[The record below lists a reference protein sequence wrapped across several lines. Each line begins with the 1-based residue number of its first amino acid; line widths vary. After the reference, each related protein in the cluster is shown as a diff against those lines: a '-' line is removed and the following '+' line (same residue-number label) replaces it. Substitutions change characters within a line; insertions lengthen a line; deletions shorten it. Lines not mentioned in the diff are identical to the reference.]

1 MGTKSVGVKKLS
13 ERGRKTEREHKVM
26 KAICMACYIV
36 APVFF
41 ALLYLLMTM
50 SYEDILHTHW
60 NAGGSVGD
68 LFVTV
73 YHYLP
78 RLGEFYQHLA
88 MWFMDVQTTLGFG
101 LILRLIDA
109 LICVALIYLLTVFVL
124 KRRPRLVYK
133 DALIYVGFFV
143 LLMFFETSE
152 VFMYRFSYVHNYI
165 LALLATVG
173 FLLPYRLELH
183 TTKPLALI
191 GMILLGFLFGI
202 SNEVTPIAV
211 TVILIAIGI
220 IRKITTGVTIKQF
233 LKKYRLQIA
242 GLVGIF
248 LGLLFF
254 YLGAG
259 IGGRTNG
266 GYGAVYEYVHLTE
279 LFSHPRYVIATL
291 IDHFWYNLRYL
302 AFALALLL
310 IIIFSA
316 FIRYKQSKPNQLPLH
331 LYALTFCIL
340 FLGASSLIKLHDDI
354 YTRFLAP
361 VYVAI
366 FISILTYLNEQLSHA
381 DVDLRIFTKIS
392 CAVCL
397 GISIL
402 MTADMTYAM
411 LRYHIQISPICDKVI
426 QEDQAVT
433 AEEYTDLYM
442 QSSPIFHFRQLTP
455 ANWGDDNIYMKYDN

>member
-26 KAICMACYIV
+26 KAVCMACYIV
-36 APVFF
+36 VPVFF

-50 SYEDILHTHW
+50 SYEDILHTRW
-60 NAGGSVGD
+60 NAGGSIGD
-68 LFVTV
+68 LLVTV
-73 YHYLP
+73 YNYLP
-78 RLGEFYQHLA
+78 RLGEFYQHVA

-124 KRRPRLVYK
+124 KRRPRLAYK

-165 LALLATVG
+165 LALLVTVG

-183 TTKPLALI
+183 TSRPLALV
-191 GMILLGFLFGI
+191 GMVLLGFLFGI
-202 SNEVTPIAV
+202 SNEVTPIAA

-220 IRKITTGVTIKQF
+220 IHKITTGITIKQF
-233 LKKYRLQIA
+233 IKKYRLQIA
-242 GLVGIF
+242 GLIGII

-259 IGGRTNG
+259 IEGRTNG
-266 GYGAVYEYVHLTE
+266 GYGAIYEYVHLTE
-279 LFSHPRYVIATL
+279 VFSHPRYAIATL

-302 AFALALLL
+302 AFAIALLF

-316 FIRYKQSKPNQLPLH
+316 FIRHKQSKPNQLPLH
-331 LYALTFCIL
+331 LCILAFCIL

-366 FISILTYLNEQLSHA
+366 FVSIFAYLNEQLSHA
-381 DVDLRIFTKIS
+381 NVDLRVFTKAS
-392 CAVCL
+392 CVVCL

-402 MTADMTYAM
+402 MTTDMAYAM

-426 QEDQAVT
+426 QEDQVVT
-433 AEEYTDLYM
+433 TEEYPNPYM
-442 QSSPIFHFRQLTP
+442 ESSPIFHFRQLTP
-455 ANWGDDNIYMKYDN
+455 VNWDNDNIYMKYDN